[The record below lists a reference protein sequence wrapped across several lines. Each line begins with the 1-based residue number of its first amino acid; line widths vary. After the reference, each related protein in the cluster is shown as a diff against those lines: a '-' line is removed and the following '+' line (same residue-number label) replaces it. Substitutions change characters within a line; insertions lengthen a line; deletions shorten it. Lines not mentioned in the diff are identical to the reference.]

1 MDWPEVMLGI
11 CSDSRMGAMA
21 IVTALSAVPSM
32 AMSPSLAILRASSV
46 PTVGS
51 PWSS

>member
-1 MDWPEVMLGI
+1 MDWPEVMFGM
-11 CSDSRMGAMA
+11 CSDSRIGAMA
-21 IVTALSAVPSM
+21 IVTALSAVPNI
-32 AMSPSLAILRASSV
+32 AMSPALAIFLASSV

>member
-1 MDWPEVMLGI
+1 MDWPDVMFGI
-11 CSDSRMGAMA
+11 CSDLSIGAMA
-21 IVTALSAVPSM
+21 PVTALSAVPNI
-32 AMSPSLAILRASSV
+32 AMSPSLAIFLASSV